1 LLRCDAHRADNASG
15 RNLSKAENKIEP
27 QRERFLKLP
36 QALTAFEELISVLVR
51 LSPFPPLAKQM
62 LGAPPDLTVPA
73 VAVAVAVIISI
84 VTIAAATA
92 AIATPIAATSAVVG
106 A

>member
-51 LSPFPPLAKQM
+51 LSPFPPLAEQM
-62 LGAPPDLTVPA
+62 LGAPPGLTVP
-73 VAVAVAVIISI
+73 AVAVAVIISI

>member
-1 LLRCDAHRADNASG
+1 LLRCDAHRTDNASG

-36 QALTAFEELISVLVR
+36 QALTAFEELISVLAR
-51 LSPFPPLAKQM
+51 LSSFPPLAEQM
-62 LGAPPDLTVPA
+62 LGAPPGLTVPA
-73 VAVAVAVIISI
+73 IAVAVAVIIS
-84 VTIAAATA
+84 VVAIASAAT
-92 AIATPIAATSAVVG
+92 AIATPIPAASAVVG

>member
-36 QALTAFEELISVLVR
+36 QALTAFEELISVLAR
-51 LSPFPPLAKQM
+51 LSSFPPLAEQM
-62 LGAPPDLTVPA
+62 LGAPPGLTVP
-73 VAVAVAVIISI
+73 AVAVAVIISI

>member
-51 LSPFPPLAKQM
+51 LSPFPPLAEQM
-62 LGAPPDLTVPA
+62 LGAPPGLTVPA
-73 VAVAVAVIISI
+73 IAVAVAVIIS
-84 VTIAAATA
+84 VVAIASAAT
-92 AIATPIAATSAVVG
+92 AIATPIPAASAVVG